1 MAAFVV
7 NKNLSK
13 VKYCSK
19 SHLPWISSCHLVG
32 FELSVS
38 RLQNATYFS
47 IIAMSKKSH
56 FTIFAIQ
63 NFVQNKKKTREFH
76 LYCWDG
82 HVCKVNERYLVDCL
96 HHESRISTQI
106 MVRDYCIVK
115 CKKFS
120 VCSRLLM
127 ALRSTYFA
135 N

>member
-13 VKYCSK
+13 VKYL
-19 SHLPWISSCHLVG
+19 HVTLVG
-32 FELSVS
+32 FELSIS

>member
-13 VKYCSK
+13 VKYL
-19 SHLPWISSCHLVG
+19 HVTLVG
-32 FELSVS
+32 FELSIS

-63 NFVQNKKKTREFH
+63 NFVQNTKKTREFH
-76 LYCWDG
+76 LHCWDG
-82 HVCKVNERYLVDCL
+82 HVCKVNEWYLVDCL
-96 HHESRISTQI
+96 HHEFRVSTQI
-106 MVRDYCIVK
+106 MVRDYCIIK
-115 CKKFS
+115 YKKFS
-120 VCSRLLM
+120 VCRRLLM